1 MSRGDQRIKPSSN
14 LNVSALLPMLAHI
27 ARHSGVAIPELAEL
41 AGISRPTANRILS
54 DARIHLG
61 VIVEWR
67 WDHSM
72 PSKGEYSI
80 ADWGLLDKR
89 KVLAAYAGP

>member
-1 MSRGDQRIKPSSN
+1 MPRGDKRINVSSN
-14 LNVSALLPMLAHI
+14 LNVAALLPMLAHI
-27 ARHSGVAIPELAEL
+27 ARHGGVAIPELAEL
-41 AGISRPTANRILS
+41 VGISRPTANRILS

-72 PSKGEYSI
+72 PSKGEYSVS
-80 ADWGLLDKR
+80 DWGLLDKR
-89 KVLAAYAGP
+89 KVLAAYASP